1 LLSNPWQ
8 WVQMGVALFVYS
20 PLLGALSVLMGSA
33 IAGWQHRHQILA
45 NHLNQLLIV
54 LSLGLAITASVAI
67 NSKDAWLG
75 LFNVLPYFAV
85 FAALSVLLTTPQ
97 HLRRLSWILTLTIP
111 LAVLI
116 GWGQQFWGWQGP
128 VHLGLVI
135 NWPLQAG
142 GNPPGRMASVFDYT
156 NVFSSYLVVVLMLV
170 LGLFMDAL
178 RSQGVTSRRSFKLG
192 LVRVLVQRFQ
202 QAVLGTIA
210 VSCGLTLILTN
221 SRNAWAIA
229 LLGCLAY
236 AIYLGWT
243 WLWAGVLTIAGVV
256 TTAAFG
262 PYPLKRGLQVIVPAY
277 FWARLTDE
285 LYPDRPVAQLRSTQ
299 WAFTLD
305 LAIQRPWTGWGLRS
319 FSGLYEAKTD
329 LWLGHPHNLFLML
342 AAEAGLP
349 ITLALVGLVAWI
361 LGRGFQSLSQWP
373 NNSSERLLIFSYLVA
388 FLATTLFH
396 TLDVTLFDLR
406 INLLGWLLLSGIY
419 GVSRKP
425 A

>member
-1 LLSNPWQ
+1 
-8 WVQMGVALFVYS
+8 MGVALLVYS
-20 PLLGALSVLMGSA
+20 PLLGALGVLVGST
-33 IAGWQHRHQILA
+33 IAGWQHRQQILA
-45 NHLNQLLIV
+45 HPLNQLLII
-54 LSLGLAITASVAI
+54 LSLGFAITASVAI
-67 NSKDAWLG
+67 NPKDAWLG

-85 FAALSVLLTTPQ
+85 FAALSVLLTTPK
-97 HLRRLSWILTLTIP
+97 HLRRLSWILTLTTP

-135 NWPLQAG
+135 NWPIQAG
-142 GNPPGRMASVFDYT
+142 GNPPGRMASIFDYT
-156 NVFSSYLVVVLMLV
+156 NVFSSYLVVVLMLA

-178 RSQGVTSRRSFKLG
+178 QSDNVASRWFLKLG
-192 LVRVLVQRFQ
+192 SVRIPAQLLRQVL
-202 QAVLGTIA
+202 LGTIA
-210 VSCGLTLILTN
+210 VSCGLTLILTQ

-243 WLWAGVLTIAGVV
+243 WLWIGVLTIMGIVS
-256 TTAAFG
+256 TAAIG
-262 PYPLKRGLQVIVPAY
+262 PNPLRQWSRVVVPAY

-285 LYPDRPVAQLRSTQ
+285 LYPDRPVEQLRSTQ

-305 LAIQRPWTGWGLRS
+305 LATQRPWTGWGLQS
-319 FSGLYEAKTD
+319 FTGLYEAKTN

-342 AAEAGLP
+342 AAEAGFP
-349 ITLALVGLVAWI
+349 ITLTLVSLVAWI
-361 LGRGFQSLSQWP
+361 LWHGFQSLSQWLGEP
-373 NNSSERLLIFSYLVA
+373 SERLLVFSYLVA

-406 INLLGWLLLSGIY
+406 INLIGWLLLSGIY
-419 GVSRKP
+419 GVSRRP
-425 A
+425 PQRSEIEN